1 MKLPRD
7 LSARELIKALSSLG
21 YRMTRQKG
29 AHIRVTT
36 QQGGNHHVTIPDHNP
51 IRVRRSLTFWE
62 TSLTISGSVGTSCS
76 KDSSAE
82 SENTIAV
89 GGCRQADCAHFP
101 TSAILRQ
108 NVRGAACLS
117 SRVSK
122 NRRGR
127 FRLLR
132 T

>member
-51 IRVRRSLTFWE
+51 IRV
-62 TSLTISGSVGTSCS
+62 G
-76 KDSSAE
+76 
-82 SENTIAV
+82 TIA
-89 GGCRQADCAHFP
+89 RK
-101 TSAILRQ
+101 TLRLK
-108 NVRGAACLS
+108 A
-117 SRVSK
+117 
-122 NRRGR
+122 
-127 FRLLR
+127 R
-132 T
+132 TPSP